1 MNDVNSLSH
10 TSWNCKYHVVFAP
23 KYRRKVFFGEKRR
36 EIGSILRTL
45 CNWKGIKIIEAEVC
59 PDHIHMLIE
68 IPPKIA
74 VASFMGYLKGKSGLM
89 LYEKFP
95 ELKYKYRN
103 REFWCRGYYVDTAG
117 KNAKKIQEYE
127 GHLLS
132 KEMLEEIRFLL
143 NYRMDSENPLAL
155 ILAGQTELWE
165 KLKLHAYRA
174 ILHRVDIQCFLAPY
188 DFSQTKA
195 YIEKQLAY
203 AGHSN
208 AIFSEDALKVIHSF
222 SSGIP
227 RLINRA
233 CTQSLVYAYQNRRP
247 IVDDRMVQLVLVG
260 EVS

>member
-74 VASFMGYLKGKSGLM
+74 VASFMGYLKGKSSLM

-103 REFWCRGYYVDTAG
+103 REFWCRGYYVDILRG
-117 KNAKKIQEYE
+117 HGRKKC
-127 GHLLS
+127 
-132 KEMLEEIRFLL
+132 KEDTGVHTTSVR
-143 NYRMDSENPLAL
+143 
-155 ILAGQTELWE
+155 AGQSRRAADHAELLRSPFTGG
-165 KLKLHAYRA
+165 K
-174 ILHRVDIQCFLAPY
+174 
-188 DFSQTKA
+188 
-195 YIEKQLAY
+195 
-203 AGHSN
+203 
-208 AIFSEDALKVIHSF
+208 
-222 SSGIP
+222 
-227 RLINRA
+227 
-233 CTQSLVYAYQNRRP
+233 
-247 IVDDRMVQLVLVG
+247 
-260 EVS
+260 